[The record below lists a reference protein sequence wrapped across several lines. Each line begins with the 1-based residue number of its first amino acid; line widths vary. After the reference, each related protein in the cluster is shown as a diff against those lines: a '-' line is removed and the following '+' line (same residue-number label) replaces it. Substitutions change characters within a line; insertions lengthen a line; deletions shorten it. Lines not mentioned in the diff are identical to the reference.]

1 MIKHHIVLVEDDD
14 ELATL
19 TSDFFKNFEFTC
31 TVVSHGK
38 EAIQTILEL
47 QPEVVLLDL
56 MLPDIDGIQV
66 FQTIKGQFSGK
77 VVMLT
82 ARGETTDQVM
92 GLEIGADDYISK
104 PIEPRLLLAKVRAL
118 LRREE
123 KVVEIPNLNNKDE
136 LVKGN
141 FTINTHKREVQ
152 YNGALLELTTLEYEL
167 LVLLIKN
174 SGQIVSRDTIYEA
187 LWGHDY
193 DGQNRQVDIY
203 ISYIRSKIEQNG
215 GEPNLIKTVRSKG
228 YIFVG

>member
-1 MIKHHIVLVEDDD
+1 MIKHHIVLVEDDE

-19 TSDFFKNFEFTC
+19 TSDFFNNFEFEC
-31 TVVSHGK
+31 TIVSHGR
-38 EAIQTILEL
+38 EAIKTILEL
-47 QPEVVLLDL
+47 QPDVVLLDL

-66 FQTIKGQFSGK
+66 FQTIKEQFFGK

-82 ARGETTDQVM
+82 ARGETTHQVM

-123 KVVEIPNLNNKDE
+123 KTVEAPTPANKDE
-136 LVKGN
+136 LVIGD
-141 FTINTHKREVQ
+141 FTINTHKREVK
-152 YNGALLELTTLEYEL
+152 YNNAILELTTLEYEL

-174 SGQIVSRDTIYEA
+174 NGEIVTRDTIYES

-215 GEPNLIKTVRSKG
+215 GEPSLIKTVRSKG

>member
-1 MIKHHIVLVEDDD
+1 MIKHHIVLVEDDE

-19 TSDFFKNFEFTC
+19 TSDFFNNFEFEC
-31 TVVSHGK
+31 TIVSHGR
-38 EAIQTILEL
+38 EAIKKILEL

-82 ARGETTDQVM
+82 ARGGTTDQVM

-123 KVVEIPNLNNKDE
+123 KTVEASTPSNKYE
-136 LVKGN
+136 LVIGN
-141 FTINTHKREVQ
+141 FTINTHKREVK
-152 YNGALLELTTLEYEL
+152 YNNAILELTTLEYEL

-174 SGQIVSRDTIYEA
+174 SGEIVTRDTIYES

-215 GEPNLIKTVRSKG
+215 GEPSLIKTVRSKG

>member
-1 MIKHHIVLVEDDD
+1 MIKHHIVLVEDDE

-19 TSDFFKNFEFTC
+19 TSDFFNNFEFEC
-31 TVVSHGK
+31 TIVSHGR
-38 EAIQTILEL
+38 EAIKKILEL

-82 ARGETTDQVM
+82 ARGGTTDQVM

-123 KVVEIPNLNNKDE
+123 KTVEASTPSNKYE
-136 LVKGN
+136 LVIGN
-141 FTINTHKREVQ
+141 FTINTHKREVK
-152 YNGALLELTTLEYEL
+152 YNNAILELTTLEYEL

-174 SGQIVSRDTIYEA
+174 NGEIVTRDTIYES

-215 GEPNLIKTVRSKG
+215 GEPSLIKTVRSKG

>member
-1 MIKHHIVLVEDDD
+1 MIKHHIVLVEDDE

-19 TSDFFKNFEFTC
+19 TSDFFNNFEFEC
-31 TVVSHGK
+31 TIVSHGR
-38 EAIQTILEL
+38 EAIKKILEL

-82 ARGETTDQVM
+82 ARGGTTDQVM

-123 KVVEIPNLNNKDE
+123 KTVEASTPSNKYE
-136 LVKGN
+136 LVIGD
-141 FTINTHKREVQ
+141 FTINTHKREVK
-152 YNGALLELTTLEYEL
+152 YNNAILELTTLEYEL

-174 SGQIVSRDTIYEA
+174 SGEIVTRDTIYES

-215 GEPNLIKTVRSKG
+215 GEPSLIKTVRSKG